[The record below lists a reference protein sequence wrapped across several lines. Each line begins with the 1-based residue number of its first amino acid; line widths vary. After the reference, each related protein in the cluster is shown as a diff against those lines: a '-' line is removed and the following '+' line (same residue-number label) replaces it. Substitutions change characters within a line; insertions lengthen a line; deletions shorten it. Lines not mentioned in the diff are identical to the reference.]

1 MLSEP
6 TQESRLKGSEP
17 RTREARSGP
26 FNTTIGEGVAAL
38 ASIVALVVVLL
49 GQLVSPVASGL
60 FCVVLGGMCVAVAAD
75 MKLRKK
81 LFRNLPGDNEGHVMV
96 EFGLGYSFVLL
107 LLAGTIGFG
116 HLFYVYNSAQSA
128 VRSAARFASLEAYD
142 LPQGTQWKAA
152 VKNMAVYGTPVSE
165 GSPDPLVYGFSP
177 ANITVTANT
186 IEGIPESVLVEA
198 QFDVQTPFINFS
210 VSQPRVTFPYLGKIT
225 SP

>member
-1 MLSEP
+1 MPSEL
-6 TQESRLKGSEP
+6 TQQSQQKGP
-17 RTREARSGP
+17 NPQPREARSGP
-26 FNTTIGEGVAAL
+26 FKTTVGESAAAL
-38 ASIVALVVVLL
+38 ACIVALVVVLL
-49 GQLVSPVASGL
+49 GHLLSPLASGL
-60 FCVVLGGMCVAVAAD
+60 FCIVLGGICVGVAAD

-81 LFRNLPGDNEGHVMV
+81 FFSSLPRDNEGHVMV

-128 VRSAARFASLEAYD
+128 VRSAARFASLQAYD

-152 VKNMAVYGTPVSE
+152 VKNMAVYGTPTPQ
-165 GSPDPLVYGFSP
+165 GSPEPIVYGFSP

-186 IEGIPESVLVEA
+186 VQGIPESVLVEA
-198 QFDVQTPFINFS
+198 QFDLQTPFINFS
-210 VSQPRVTFPYLGKIT
+210 VSQPRVTFPYLGNIT